1 MAYRVVKQL
10 MPAPTSS
17 LDKSGSMWTDPWWA
31 QRTVYGARL
40 SGSNDQIW
48 EFSGSGAE
56 SNANTKAVELSGSD
70 SSNRIYKVIEV

>member
-31 QRTVYGARL
+31 SRKRVFPK
-40 SGSNDQIW
+40 DVI
-48 EFSGSGAE
+48 
-56 SNANTKAVELSGSD
+56 
-70 SSNRIYKVIEV
+70 SS